1 MDTAFGCR
9 AAAEA
14 RIASALVRTIGFSGN
29 SMTSH
34 PWVALSIL
42 AITCVTLFW
51 VALTDLVEFKIR
63 NEFVIAVAGLYLA
76 HAAVSG
82 QWQSVPQNAAFA
94 TIMLACM
101 LYAYGLEQIGGGDLK
116 LLAAAFLW
124 TGPWSAAPFALLL
137 STFCMAYY
145 LAAKLGWAT
154 SRKTK
159 TGLRIPLA
167 PSIAGAMIGVFA
179 FGFVSP
185 AWAG

>member
-1 MDTAFGCR
+1 MQPLV
-9 AAAEA
+9 AAQAA
-14 RIASALVRTIGFSGN
+14 RLQAHQVWSTQLAFSGD

-34 PWVALSIL
+34 PWAALSIL

-76 HAAVSG
+76 HAVVSG
-82 QWQSVPQNAAFA
+82 QWQSVPQNVAFA
-94 TIMLACM
+94 TIMLAFM
-101 LYAYGLEQIGGGDLK
+101 LYAYALEQIGGGDLK

-137 STFCMAYY
+137 SIFCMAYY
-145 LAAKLGWAT
+145 FAAKLGWAT
-154 SRKTK
+154 ARKTK
-159 TGLRIPLA
+159 AGLRSPLA

-179 FGFVSP
+179 LGFVSP
-185 AWAG
+185 ALAG